1 MSGGCEHGR
10 DAAQRLELAH
20 ILRAQAPA
28 YLATR
33 RLAAI
38 QQRAVE
44 DLCACRTQAMGSR
57 HFKCDACGAQK
68 VVYCSCG
75 NRHCPKCQRLAKERW
90 LSARRAELLA
100 VPYFHLVFTL
110 PHELNRLAQASPRT
124 IYRLLFEAASRTLL
138 EFGAN
143 PRWLGGELSVTL
155 VLHTWGQNLSQHLHV
170 HALVSGGAL
179 SVDAAQFIRPRR
191 GFLFPVRALS
201 KVFRGKYLAALER
214 EFAGGRLKID
224 IDAHTGLVHTLR
236 AHDWVVYAKRPFAGP
251 DSVLQYL
258 GRYTHRVAL
267 SNERLVAFDGQ
278 RVRFRWRDY
287 AHGDRLKVLSLE
299 AQEFM
304 RRFLLHVLPKGFM
317 RIRHYG
323 LIANRGKAAKLAAAR
338 TALNQPAPLAA
349 SQPETVAEFWKR
361 ITGMDLARCPQCHL
375 GTLQLVAV
383 LQRAPR
389 ARAPPA
395 SP

>member
-1 MSGGCEHGR
+1 MKRSRRNHSPAFKAKVALQAIRG
-10 DAAQRLELAH
+10 DKTLAELAQQH
-20 ILRAQAPA
+20 
-28 YLATR
+28 LATR

-90 LSARRAELLA
+90 LSGRRAELLA

-110 PHELNRLAQASPRT
+110 PHELNRLAQASSRT

-179 SVDAAQFIRPRR
+179 SADAVQFIRPRR

-224 IDAHTGLVHTLR
+224 SDAHTGLMHTLR

-267 SNERLVAFDGQ
+267 SNERLVPFDGQ

-287 AHGDRLKVLSLE
+287 LLGRSCAALDR
-299 AQEFM
+299 
-304 RRFLLHVLPKGFM
+304 G
-317 RIRHYG
+317 
-323 LIANRGKAAKLAAAR
+323 
-338 TALNQPAPLAA
+338 
-349 SQPETVAEFWKR
+349 
-361 ITGMDLARCPQCHL
+361 
-375 GTLQLVAV
+375 GT
-383 LQRAPR
+383 R
-389 ARAPPA
+389 
-395 SP
+395 